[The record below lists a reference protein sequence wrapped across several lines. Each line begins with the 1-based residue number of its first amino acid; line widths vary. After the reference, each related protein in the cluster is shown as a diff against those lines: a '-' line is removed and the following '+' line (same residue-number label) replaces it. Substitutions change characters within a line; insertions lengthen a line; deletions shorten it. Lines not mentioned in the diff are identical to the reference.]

1 MTTLYK
7 KEVDAVRYAS
17 MRDMDISNGS
27 SVGVALFVQGC
38 DFHCNGCFNIETWD
52 INGGLEW
59 NTESINKFF
68 NILNR
73 PYIKRCSILGGEPLH
88 PNNIPDVFYLC
99 KTIKEQYPSKTIWLY
114 TGYTFEDIWMSNDIY
129 NNLVTNT
136 VANMD
141 KLLRNNILKYIDVL
155 IDGRYVQELR
165 DITLPFRGSSNQ
177 RIIDVQKTLQEQKI
191 VLFETET

>member
-1 MTTLYK
+1 MLYK
-7 KEVDAVRYAS
+7 KEVDAMRYAS

-38 DFHCNGCFNIETWD
+38 DFHCNGCFNTETWD
-52 INGGLEW
+52 VNGGLEW

-88 PNNIPDVFYLC
+88 PNNIADVFYLC

-114 TGYTFEDIWMSNDIY
+114 TGYTFEDIWIPKNC
-129 NNLVTNT
+129 VTNNELNLT
-136 VANMD
+136 RS
-141 KLLRNNILKYIDVL
+141 LRNEILKYIDVL
-155 IDGRYVQELR
+155 VDGQYVKELR

-177 RIIDVQKTLQEQKI
+177 RIIDVQKTLQEQKV
-191 VLFETET
+191 VLFDAKT